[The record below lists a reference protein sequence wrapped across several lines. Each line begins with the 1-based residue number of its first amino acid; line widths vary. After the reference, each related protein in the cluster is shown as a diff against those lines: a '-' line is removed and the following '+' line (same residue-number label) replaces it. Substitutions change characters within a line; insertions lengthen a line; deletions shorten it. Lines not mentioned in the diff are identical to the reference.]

1 MHTEGRPC
9 NVWAER
15 ENTLL
20 GPIFFNRVGPV
31 VEISLLLNQM
41 YVFVFGLGSYLPAA
55 AASFITNEV
64 QRGEAAVSASYTSVF
79 KEFCR
84 FGH

>member
-1 MHTEGRPC
+1 MFGQKGKI
-9 NVWAER
+9 
-15 ENTLL
+15 LYL
-20 GPIFFNRVGPV
+20 GQFFFNKVGPV